1 MKLYLNNVGII
12 KDSEIQLDGLTVIT
26 GKNSSGK
33 TTVGRALYS
42 LICAGNNTVEAF
54 EDARRRYV
62 CSQLLEVERLLQIR
76 RIARARF
83 QNFNS
88 RNGIEE
94 ALKVLATH
102 RFMRFEDEELLGFL
116 SYIRGAIREL
126 TPDQYREYFL
136 SSEKEDTRYT
146 NSIIETVYNN
156 ISDAKV
162 VTMIDSI
169 KDSDVLRG
177 MLPFLM
183 NQLVVE
189 AATQNGIAPA
199 LAFQG
204 IKLFVDAN
212 LGAALES
219 PNATNAEV
227 IYSTDASDLIDAI
240 EYIKTI

>member
-1 MKLYLNNVGII
+1 MGSFISN
-12 KDSEIQLDGLTVIT
+12 T
-26 GKNSSGK
+26 
-33 TTVGRALYS
+33 S
-42 LICAGNNTVEAF
+42 LIGEIDAEEDIYEILDAIKAVNAATNNN
-54 EDARRRYV
+54 
-62 CSQLLEVERLLQIR
+62 L
-76 RIARARF
+76 
-83 QNFNS
+83 N
-88 RNGIEE
+88 
-94 ALKVLATH
+94 AL
-102 RFMRFEDEELLGFL
+102 G
-116 SYIRGAIREL
+116 
-126 TPDQYREYFL
+126 
-136 SSEKEDTRYT
+136 
-146 NSIIETVYNN
+146 IETVYNN

-189 AATQNGIAPA
+189 AATQNGIAPT

-219 PNATNAEV
+219 PNATNASV
-227 IYSTDASDLIDAI
+227 IYNTNASDLISAV